1 MKLRSRRAADAF
13 AAALEHP
20 NTPLSEDDRQLVD
33 TVRRLESIEP
43 PVMRAAFVTD
53 VRERLLREHSATI
66 PVTERPRRDTVPV
79 SVPVRRRIRRPGLVP
94 VGAVAAIVLGTATA
108 VGAVS
113 QQALPGDALYPVKRG
128 IERVDVG
135 LSRSDH
141 ARGEKLFSQAGT
153 RLAEIRALSVTR
165 GDGAETSQLVD
176 DTLGTF
182 RDEASDGAAS
192 LLADYRG
199 HLDGTSIRD
208 IRSFTASS
216 VGQLGTIVHGLSPST
231 GNSVLRAVRTLRTID
246 QAASA
251 TCPSCSTRP
260 PLHIPSG
267 LRSALSLG
275 GVGPGPDRPRHGP
288 SDKAQRPGPSAGPST
303 AVPTLPAPTPG
314 DASRPTG
321 AGQSL
326 PTSVPSLP
334 LPTLTLPGG
343 SPGLPHGGGVPGGV
357 TPALPLPSPPV
368 QLP

>member
-20 NTPLSEDDRQLVD
+20 NTPMSEDDRQLVD
-33 TVRRLESIEP
+33 TVRRLESVEP

-53 VRERLLREHSATI
+53 VRERLLREFSATI
-66 PVTERPRRDTVPV
+66 PVTERPRRDAVPV
-79 SVPVRRRIRRPGLVP
+79 SVPGRRRIRRPGLVP
-94 VGAVAAIVLGTATA
+94 VGAVAAIILGTATA

-141 ARGEKLFSQAGT
+141 AQGEKLFSQAGT

-165 GDGAETSQLVD
+165 GDGAETSRLVA

-182 RDEASDGAAS
+182 RAEASDGAAS
-192 LLADYRG
+192 LMADYRD
-199 HLDGTSIRD
+199 HLDGRSIRD
-208 IRSFTASS
+208 IRTFTASA
-216 VGQLGTIVHGLSPST
+216 VGQLGTIVHGLSPSN
-231 GNSVLRAVRTLRTID
+231 GDAVLRAVRTLQIID
-246 QAASA
+246 RAASA

-260 PLHIPSG
+260 PLHIPNG

-275 GVGPGPDRPRHGP
+275 GVGTGPNRAPNGP
-288 SDKAQRPGPSAGPST
+288 SDKAQRPGPSAAPST
-303 AVPTLPAPTPG
+303 AVPTQPAPTPG
-314 DASRPTG
+314 DASQPSG

-334 LPTLTLPGG
+334 LPTLPLPSGP
-343 SPGLPHGGGVPGGV
+343 PG

>member
-20 NTPLSEDDRQLVD
+20 NTPMSEDDRQLVD
-33 TVRRLESIEP
+33 TVRRLESVEP
-43 PVMRAAFVTD
+43 PEMRAAFVTD

-66 PVTERPRRDTVPV
+66 PVTERPRRDAVPL
-79 SVPVRRRIRRPGLVP
+79 PVRRRIRRPGLVP

-141 ARGEKLFSQAGT
+141 ARGEQLFSQAGT

-165 GDGAETSQLVD
+165 GDGAATSQLVD
-176 DTLGTF
+176 ETLGTF
-182 RDEASDGAAS
+182 RAEASDGAAS
-192 LLADYRG
+192 LLADYRD

-208 IRSFTASS
+208 IRTFTASS

-231 GNSVLRAVRTLRTID
+231 GNAVLRAVRTLQTID
-246 QAASA
+246 QAATV

-260 PLHIPSG
+260 QLHIPSG

-275 GVGPGPDRPRHGP
+275 VVGPGPNRPHHGP
-288 SDKAQRPGPSAGPST
+288 ADKAQRPGPSAAPST

-314 DASRPTG
+314 NASQPTG
-321 AGQSL
+321 AVQSL

-334 LPTLTLPGG
+334 LPTLTLPSGL
-343 SPGLPHGGGVPGGV
+343 PGLPHGGGVPGGV